1 VIRPRLARALAP
13 ALIAAAA
20 LAACGGGD
28 DAEPAAAA
36 SDPGSTASLT
46 VPPEFLPAIRPVEVT
61 GDPLPPLG
69 GVAPEADPA
78 LGLPVPVL
86 TGEDYAGNPVRI
98 DPATDGPTM
107 VVFLAHW
114 CPHCNAEVPR
124 LNELRDTGRLPTEL
138 GIVAVATGS
147 DPRRPNFPPGDWLAD
162 VDWTWPA
169 MADGI
174 DLSRQAWAASA
185 AYGVDG
191 FPFTTLVDADG
202 NVAARWSGESEPD
215 EIVARIEQYLGL

>member
-1 VIRPRLARALAP
+1 MTRSRFVRALAT
-13 ALIAAAA
+13 ALLAATA
-20 LAACGGGD
+20 LAACGGD
-28 DAEPAAAA
+28 DDTGAPSAEAP
-36 SDPGSTASLT
+36 LT
-46 VPPEFLPAIRPVEVT
+46 VPSEYLPAIRPVEVS
-61 GDPLPPLG
+61 GDPLPRLD
-69 GVAPEADPA
+69 GVAPDDDPA
-78 LGLPVPVL
+78 RGQAVPVL

-124 LNELRDTGRLPTEL
+124 LTGLRDAGRLPADL
-138 GIVAVATGS
+138 DIVAVATGS

-162 VDWTWPA
+162 LDWTWPV
-169 MADGI
+169 MADDI
-174 DLSRQAWAASA
+174 DLAEEGWVASA

-191 FPFTTLVDADG
+191 FPFVALVDADG
-202 NVAARWSGESEPD
+202 NVAARWSGGSEPD